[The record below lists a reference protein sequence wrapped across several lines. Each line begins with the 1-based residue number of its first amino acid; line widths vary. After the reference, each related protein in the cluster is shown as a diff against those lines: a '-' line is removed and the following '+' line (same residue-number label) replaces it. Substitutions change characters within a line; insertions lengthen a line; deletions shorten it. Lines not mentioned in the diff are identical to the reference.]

1 MLVAKFIQEI
11 FLLENFLQETFANAL
26 KGHQSKCQVKA
37 VTTLYLVQ
45 HNIKSDIELTR
56 SQTKSESSG
65 SLYDEQW
72 ICRVD
77 RVLLDDSVENVITVR
92 HMFAHLRCKGFGQ
105 SPARYSSNV
114 SLELRRSLFS
124 LQDFLKI
131 YKAENGEVCHMNTNE
146 LNLYFKVQDLPNATT
161 H

>member
-56 SQTKSESSG
+56 
-65 SLYDEQW
+65 
-72 ICRVD
+72 R
-77 RVLLDDSVENVITVR
+77 
-92 HMFAHLRCKGFGQ
+92 
-105 SPARYSSNV
+105 
-114 SLELRRSLFS
+114 
-124 LQDFLKI
+124 
-131 YKAENGEVCHMNTNE
+131 
-146 LNLYFKVQDLPNATT
+146 
-161 H
+161 